1 MLRETWAE
9 IDPGRIVDNLRAIRG
24 TLPAGVKLM
33 AVVKANGYGHGDLE
47 AAEAARQAGADY
59 LAVAFLEEALR
70 LRAGGVTLPILILTP
85 IRPDQAE
92 LAASQELTLTVT
104 DAAWFRELRKGRP
117 APAPGGRK
125 LRVHVKADTGL
136 GRIGFRTEAEWDALV
151 PWLAAPDID
160 VDGFYTHFATAGQA
174 DTAYLERQACRFAEL
189 MERCKASGIAVRHYH
204 CAGSAAALRFP
215 GLALDMV
222 RIGAAMYGYYPPQLT
237 PPVQLKPAL
246 SLHSTLMQVKRVR
259 RGEYLGYDNAYRSDA
274 DEWIGTVPIGY
285 ADGWSQRMRGA
296 DVLVRGRR
304 AQVVGKISMDQ
315 LMIRLPGPCAPGDRV
330 TLIGRQGGERITFAE
345 LAVHIDGAAQEIST
359 ALTDRVHRICANE
372 KEVQCPWSSPYFQP
386 HRREATVI

>member
-9 IDPGRIVDNLRAIRG
+9 IDPGRIADNLRAVRG

-47 AAEAARQAGADY
+47 AAEAAKQAGADY

-70 LRAGGVTLPILILTP
+70 LRAGGVRLPILILTP
-85 IRPDQAE
+85 IRPDQVE
-92 LAASQELTLTVT
+92 LAMARDLTLTVT
-104 DAAWFRELRKGRP
+104 GADWFRELRKRSP
-117 APAPGGRK
+117 TLAGRK

-174 DTAYLERQACRFAEL
+174 DTAYLEKQARRFAEL
-189 MERCKASGIAVRHYH
+189 MTRCKASGIAVRHYH

-222 RIGAAMYGYYPPQLT
+222 RIGAAMYGFYPARLT
-237 PPVQLKPAL
+237 PSVPLKPAL
-246 SLHSTLMQVKRVR
+246 SLHSTLMQVKRVSQ
-259 RGEYLGYDNAYRSDA
+259 GEYIGYDNAYRAEA
-274 DEWIGTVPIGY
+274 DEWIGTAPIGY
-285 ADGWSQRMRGA
+285 ADGWSQRMQGA
-296 DVLVRGRR
+296 PVLVRGQR
-304 AQVVGKISMDQ
+304 AVIVGRISMDQ
-315 LMIRLPGPCAPGDRV
+315 LMLRLPGPCAPGDRV
-330 TLIGRQGGERITFAE
+330 TLIGRQGGERVTFAE
-345 LAVHIDGAAQEIST
+345 LAAHIDGAAQEITT
-359 ALTDRVHRICANE
+359 ALTDRLAKVYANAK
-372 KEVQCPWSSPYFQP
+372 KEAEYAWDNVYFQP
-386 HRREATVI
+386 QRREPTVI